1 MEFVQVQSELN
12 RFTDHIETIAVDVL
26 NMVFM
31 KDNTPEKMLC
41 RDMLRLPLCSFG
53 DVSLID
59 LCARAKCRQLLSL
72 PYFQRL
78 LDERWD
84 GILTHVPNWI
94 RWPIKLFPLIGV
106 VYLDY
111 KTRQQQTRVIQF
123 QSRSSLNTSPLSTLH
138 YFTDS
143 HLSEP
148 MQFSLGDR
156 TTVLTQKPSTCCPCF
171 SSKSTKTKH
180 THFSSQN
187 TRQKTVNGNSC
198 SLKVQSTTSVYDR
211 VVGVSNWRQYPR
223 CYFVLS
229 VYRSP
234 STKFFFHSLFHL
246 AFLFFFSA
254 ICLFGVLSQVTI
266 AELIVVAYVT
276 GYALEE
282 LRQLSFEGMRDGW
295 REYFKDVWNWID
307 MCAIGFTIAGFCI
320 KLTAPSY
327 PIRSFQEAYDSTL
340 SITRNFYMISLTLFY
355 VRTLYITSISKTIGP
370 RLKMMSDM
378 LRKDLVPLLVVFFI
392 CIFSFGVWFQGLI
405 YPNSFYEKP
414 HANRTYMKM
423 RASNSLEKH
432 QLPWM
437 QTFKELFKR
446 AFYNMFELSM
456 ILDEMSCEE
465 NVYCGYPL
473 GFDIVIYFVFVLY
486 TGIVNIILIN
496 LLIALFSNTVSRIE
510 QESTAHWM
518 ASRYKMVKEYTEQTV
533 LPPPL
538 NIFCIL
544 YELVHCIIYHCRR
557 YCHHRHSR
565 VNRSGFHL
573 IQRKLEKQSDYGE
586 LCSDISEP
594 DEVTSHGVENSKG
607 GGRYRARN
615 TRQLLTMIGSMSD
628 SEGSKDYE
636 VDVVM
641 KFILVQSFA
650 LQDRRPMLGY
660 RENET
665 KTGIRSGSDSLA
677 EKTSMCSDNRSHELQ
692 EFVQNL
698 SKRLENLENTFD
710 KVISE
715 LERFTERIESIAVD
729 VLNLVSLKDNT
740 PEKMIC
746 RDMLSVPLRSF
757 GHFSLLDLFAKAKCN
772 ELLSLPCC
780 QRLLDE
786 RWHGVLTHFP
796 SWMRWCS
803 RLCPLTGLMYLEC
816 KVREER
822 AKAASIHNAKTQL
835 PLIRVHSNPK
845 GQDETTTRKLS
856 TTTNTFGSKPP
867 ARSLFVSSTNNS
879 HMSMKR
885 KTLDDLSLQTF
896 PAMQT
901 KESVK
906 SIYDRVIGLDK
917 WHTSPRL
924 YFITGVYQSPSM
936 KFCLHSLFH
945 LLFLIFFSVVCVY
958 SLHSYFTKAELISLI
973 YVAGY
978 AVEEI
983 RQIAVEA
990 LRNELHDYLKDGW
1003 NWIDLLAI
1011 SLTAVGFCIRLGAQT
1026 NFQSSYQ
1033 EAHDP
1038 LLYSTRNLYMLGLNL
1053 FYMRT
1058 LYITSIS
1065 QIIGP
1070 RLKMMADML
1079 RKDLVPLLIVFAIFI
1094 CSYGVWF
1101 QGLIYPNSFYQTV
1114 EERNSVELAATSGHR
1129 LGLSDA
1135 FKELFK
1141 RAFYSIFEVSIV
1153 LEEEICDDKS
1163 PYCGNPNG
1171 MNTVLYFVL
1180 VLYTGIVNIILINL
1194 LIALFSNTVSRIDQ
1208 KATALWLAGR
1218 YKMVKEYSERTV
1230 LPPPFNILCV
1240 IYEIGC
1246 CIFYQARRYFR
1257 HSCRSRR
1264 SKDKKHMPPD
1274 LASRMNQLEGGS
1286 EWSSDTEDQINHGT
1300 GIRESKAVRTRL
1312 RNARHLQ
1319 EVMGSPHGVPY
1330 SEKWELDAVLKFIL
1344 LQSFALQDR
1353 RQTLGS
1359 GLSGKG
1365 LFGLQSPPQM
1375 TEHTAA
1381 AQTHE
1386 APLLVTRVDERI
1398 DQLESKLDKLLSKL
1412 NKWPTEQKIVR
1423 TEQFSPRRLPIPLR
1437 MPKVTLDRAD
1447 SDASIRSVH
1456 IPTSKEILEALSR
1469 HNSLSSQLNSNDG
1482 GSQHKLRTLDES
1494 PVRRLVIKK
1503 TQP

>member
-1 MEFVQVQSELN
+1 M
-12 RFTDHIETIAVDVL
+12 
-26 NMVFM
+26 
-31 KDNTPEKMLC
+31 
-41 RDMLRLPLCSFG
+41 
-53 DVSLID
+53 
-59 LCARAKCRQLLSL
+59 
-72 PYFQRL
+72 
-78 LDERWD
+78 
-84 GILTHVPNWI
+84 
-94 RWPIKLFPLIGV
+94 
-106 VYLDY
+106 
-111 KTRQQQTRVIQF
+111 
-123 QSRSSLNTSPLSTLH
+123 
-138 YFTDS
+138 
-143 HLSEP
+143 
-148 MQFSLGDR
+148 
-156 TTVLTQKPSTCCPCF
+156 
-171 SSKSTKTKH
+171 
-180 THFSSQN
+180 
-187 TRQKTVNGNSC
+187 
-198 SLKVQSTTSVYDR
+198 
-211 VVGVSNWRQYPR
+211 
-223 CYFVLS
+223 
-229 VYRSP
+229 
-234 STKFFFHSLFHL
+234 
-246 AFLFFFSA
+246 
-254 ICLFGVLSQVTI
+254 
-266 AELIVVAYVT
+266 
-276 GYALEE
+276 
-282 LRQLSFEGMRDGW
+282 
-295 REYFKDVWNWID
+295 
-307 MCAIGFTIAGFCI
+307 
-320 KLTAPSY
+320 
-327 PIRSFQEAYDSTL
+327 
-340 SITRNFYMISLTLFY
+340 
-355 VRTLYITSISKTIGP
+355 
-370 RLKMMSDM
+370 
-378 LRKDLVPLLVVFFI
+378 
-392 CIFSFGVWFQGLI
+392 
-405 YPNSFYEKP
+405 
-414 HANRTYMKM
+414 
-423 RASNSLEKH
+423 
-432 QLPWM
+432 
-437 QTFKELFKR
+437 
-446 AFYNMFELSM
+446 
-456 ILDEMSCEE
+456 
-465 NVYCGYPL
+465 
-473 GFDIVIYFVFVLY
+473 
-486 TGIVNIILIN
+486 
-496 LLIALFSNTVSRIE
+496 
-510 QESTAHWM
+510 
-518 ASRYKMVKEYTEQTV
+518 
-533 LPPPL
+533 
-538 NIFCIL
+538 
-544 YELVHCIIYHCRR
+544 
-557 YCHHRHSR
+557 
-565 VNRSGFHL
+565 
-573 IQRKLEKQSDYGE
+573 
-586 LCSDISEP
+586 
-594 DEVTSHGVENSKG
+594 
-607 GGRYRARN
+607 
-615 TRQLLTMIGSMSD
+615 
-628 SEGSKDYE
+628 
-636 VDVVM
+636 
-641 KFILVQSFA
+641 
-650 LQDRRPMLGY
+650 
-660 RENET
+660 
-665 KTGIRSGSDSLA
+665 
-677 EKTSMCSDNRSHELQ
+677 
-692 EFVQNL
+692 
-698 SKRLENLENTFD
+698 
-710 KVISE
+710 VISE

-816 KVREER
+816 KVRKER
-822 AKAASIHNAKTQL
+822 AKADSIHNAKNQV

-845 GQDETTTRKLS
+845 GQEETTTAKLS
-856 TTTNTFGSKPP
+856 IVANTLGSKPP
-867 ARSLFVSSTNNS
+867 TRSLFMSPRKSS
-879 HMSMKR
+879 HMSVKR
-885 KTLDDLSLQTF
+885 KTLDDQSLQTF
-896 PAMQT
+896 PVIQR

-906 SIYDRVIGLDK
+906 SIYDRIIGLDK
-917 WHTSPRL
+917 WNSSPRL
-924 YFITGVYQSPSM
+924 NFITGVYQSPSM

-945 LLFLIFFSVVCVY
+945 LFFLIFFSVVCVY

-1026 NFQSSYQ
+1026 DFQSSYQ

-1114 EERNSVELAATSGHR
+1114 EERNNMELAATSGHR

-1246 CIFYQARRYFR
+1246 CIFYQARRYFH
-1257 HSCRSRR
+1257 HSWRSRR

-1286 EWSSDTEDQINHGT
+1286 EWSSDMEDQVNHGT
-1300 GIRESKAVRTRL
+1300 GIRESKAVRIRL

-1375 TEHTAA
+1375 IEHTVSAPA
-1381 AQTHE
+1381 HE
-1386 APLLVTRVDERI
+1386 TPLLVTRVGERI
-1398 DQLESKLDKLLSKL
+1398 DQLESKLDELLSKL
-1412 NKWPTEQKIVR
+1412 NKWPTEQKTIRV
-1423 TEQFSPRRLPIPLR
+1423 EKLSPRRLPIPLR
-1437 MPKVTLDRAD
+1437 MPKVTLNRND
-1447 SDASIRSVH
+1447 SDASSKSVH

-1469 HNSLSSQLNSNDG
+1469 HNSLSSQLNSNDS
-1482 GSQHKLRTLDES
+1482 GSEHKLRTLDES
-1494 PVRRLVIKK
+1494 PVRRLVTKN